1 MKTAAITTILI
12 AGFALFAAGCA
23 GTVAGR
29 PSTPLAAPSAENSKT
44 PLAGLEDSLLFHP
57 TRFPDG
63 NWNPRGSNWDRGALP
78 VEDAWFA
85 SADGTKLHGWYF
97 PHDQA
102 RAVVLFCHGNAGNLS
117 HRADLIRYLHD
128 HHKLSVMIFDYR
140 GYGRSEGTPEV
151 PGILED
157 ARAARAWLARRAGI
171 AENQI
176 VLMGRSLG
184 GAVAVDLAAAD
195 GARGLILESTF
206 TSVSDVAAIKVPF
219 GGSLVRNQ
227 LDSLAKIGKYR
238 GPLLQSHGDADR
250 VIPYENGLRL
260 FQAASEPKR
269 FVTIPGAG
277 HGDPQSVQYYQALDR
292 FIDTLTPAP
301 TVEALPP
308 VGSP

>member
-1 MKTAAITTILI
+1 MTTAARLTILA
-12 AGFALFAAGCA
+12 AGCTLLLAGCA
-23 GTVAGR
+23 GALPGR
-29 PSTPLAAPSAENSKT
+29 PSPPVDVAPAEGPKAPLSSVEK
-44 PLAGLEDSLLFHP
+44 SLLFHP

-63 NWNPRGSNWDRGALP
+63 NWNPRGSNWDRGSLA

-85 SADGTKLHGWYF
+85 SSDGTRLHGWYY
-97 PHDQA
+97 PHEQA

-140 GYGRSEGTPEV
+140 GYGRSEGTPDE
-151 PGILED
+151 PGILAD

-171 AENQI
+171 AETDI

-206 TSVSDVAAIKVPF
+206 TSLPDVAGMKFPF
-219 GGSLVRNQ
+219 AGSLIRSR
-227 LDSLAKIGKYR
+227 LDSLARIGDYH

-250 VIPYENGLRL
+250 VIPRENGLRL
-260 FQAASEPKR
+260 FKAANEPKR
-269 FVTIPGAG
+269 LVTIHGAD
-277 HGDPQSVQYYQALDR
+277 HDHPQSVEYYQALDR
-292 FIDTLTPAP
+292 FIDSLPA
-301 TVEALPP
+301 AR
-308 VGSP
+308 